1 MSVLSGVAVA
11 AALLVG
17 WSPDPWRRLRRRAPT
32 QPAPA
37 RRRLWPLM
45 VVGLAAAAA
54 VGWLVD
60 SVRGAVLSLAFGA
73 AVAAGVWTITH
84 ARRARRRDQV
94 RDQVARGCSELA
106 ALLRA
111 GHSPGRALQLVA
123 DGVPVFAEPA
133 AHAAVGGDLID
144 ALRRVAAR
152 PGCHGLAGLAG
163 AWLIA
168 QRTGASMTAFLD
180 AVAADLAAERDLR
193 RTVDTELAAPRLT
206 GRLLG
211 LLPLVGLGLGYAV
224 GGDPVGY
231 LIGSLPGLACLG
243 VGIGLAVAGLVWTER
258 LADRA
263 GELR

>member
-1 MSVLSGVAVA
+1 MSILSGVAIV
-11 AALLVG
+11 AALLLA
-17 WSPDPWRRLRRRAPT
+17 WPADPWRRLRRKAPV
-32 QPAPA
+32 QPARA
-37 RRRLWPLM
+37 RLRLVPLM
-45 VVGLAAAAA
+45 VVGVAVAVA
-54 VGWLVD
+54 VGWAVD
-60 SVRGAVLSLAFGA
+60 SDRGAVLSLAFGA
-73 AVAAGVWTITH
+73 AVAVGVWTMTH

-111 GHSPGRALQLVA
+111 GHSPGRSLQLVA

-144 ALRRVAAR
+144 ALQRVAEQ

-163 AWLIA
+163 AWRIA

-180 AVAADLAAERDLR
+180 AVATDLAAERDLR

-211 LLPLVGLGLGYAV
+211 LLPLVGLGLGYVV

-231 LIGSLPGLACLG
+231 LIGSPPGLACLG
-243 VGIGLAVAGLVWTER
+243 VGVGLAVAGLVWTER